1 MSVANSYKTRPG
13 PDFEKYGRAV
23 LNSLKQQGRKLTDEN
38 IEEEGERM
46 AEMLVLDESQL
57 TSKAKDLARTDTD
70 EDAEEIGNIY
80 EGDE

>member
-1 MSVANSYKTRPG
+1 MTRPG

-23 LNSLKQQGRKLTDEN
+23 LNSLRQQGRKLTDEN
-38 IEEEGERM
+38 IEQEGERM

-70 EDAEEIGNIY
+70 EDAEVIGNIH